1 MRALCGQSQLLL
13 PVLVGPGTLK
23 RNGSFS
29 PAPLPQLNF
38 IVLMEICTWEK
49 PFLPEIEAMI
59 YFIGEVVTIDPTFST
74 LEQGDL
80 SKKSDNEIG

>member
-1 MRALCGQSQLLL
+1 
-13 PVLVGPGTLK
+13 
-23 RNGSFS
+23 
-29 PAPLPQLNF
+29 
-38 IVLMEICTWEK
+38 MEICTWEK